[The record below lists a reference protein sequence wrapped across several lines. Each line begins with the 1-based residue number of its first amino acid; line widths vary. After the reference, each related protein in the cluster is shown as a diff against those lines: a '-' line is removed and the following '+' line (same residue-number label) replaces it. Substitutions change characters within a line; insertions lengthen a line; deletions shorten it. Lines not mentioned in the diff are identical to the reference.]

1 MLRERDSDLGPLI
14 DGLVKRIND
23 QSERV
28 KEPGFERK
36 HISEDA
42 RKLLMQQTWPGNIR
56 EMENT
61 LRRAMV
67 WSDGTVVSTDDI
79 SDAMLPALPIAVA
92 AETILNRP
100 LEQGIDLKSLIDSVA
115 EHYLRRAID
124 GAHGNKSRAAQLVGL
139 PSYQTL
145 TNWMRKYENRRQL
158 ARDKLGDLDELT
170 IAVMVLEAQKLA
182 LCSLRILKS
191 FGRPGRNSRPLPG
204 SRRPMPTP
212 IRQVRS
218 SSCAYLPRTSQET
231 SIATWPCRGPIIPLL

>member
-100 LEQGIDLKSLIDSVA
+100 LEQGIDLKSLID
-115 EHYLRRAID
+115 L
-124 GAHGNKSRAAQLVGL
+124 SRSTIFVGL
-139 PSYQTL
+139 L
-145 TNWMRKYENRRQL
+145 TGLTETNQELPNSWGCRVI
-158 ARDKLGDLDELT
+158 KL
-170 IAVMVLEAQKLA
+170 
-182 LCSLRILKS
+182 
-191 FGRPGRNSRPLPG
+191 
-204 SRRPMPTP
+204 
-212 IRQVRS
+212 
-218 SSCAYLPRTSQET
+218 
-231 SIATWPCRGPIIPLL
+231 